1 MTDRIIV
8 EQADGIGWVTLNN
21 PARRNAISLDMW
33 QAMDAAFARFEA
45 DSAVRVVVM
54 RGAGGKAFAA
64 GADISQFEDQR
75 KNAEQAEEYARIS
88 RAGRD
93 RIGGFSKPLIAMI
106 EGYCIGGGV
115 LLAALADIRI
125 GAENSVYGIP
135 AARLGLGYPFD
146 SVEKIVGLVGP
157 AVAKELLFT
166 ARRFDAA
173 RAQAVGLINLSVPSD
188 VLEDEVRAMAAE
200 IAQNAPLTIQLV
212 KFEVAQVK
220 RDAAERDMRGVEAR
234 IKTCFDSA
242 DYRNG
247 RQAFMEKRTPIFEGK

>member
-1 MTDRIIV
+1 MTDKIKTR
-8 EQADGIGWVTLNN
+8 QADGIGWVTLDN

-33 QAMDAAFARFEA
+33 QAMDDAFAAFEA
-45 DSAVRVVVM
+45 DPVVRVVVM
-54 RGAGGKAFAA
+54 HGAGGKAFAA

-88 RAGRD
+88 RAGRQ
-93 RIGGFSKPLIAMI
+93 RIAGFPKPLIAMI

-135 AARLGLGYPFD
+135 AARLGLGYPYE
-146 SVEKIVGLVGP
+146 SVEKVVGLVGP

-173 RAQAVGLINLSVPSD
+173 RAEATGLINFAVPTEA
-188 VLEDEVRAMAAE
+188 LEDEVRKMAEE
-200 IAQNAPLTIQLV
+200 IARNAPLTIQLV
-212 KFEVAQVK
+212 KYETAQVM
-220 RDAAERDMRGVEAR
+220 RDPSERDMAGVEAR
-234 IKTCFDSA
+234 IKTCFESE
-242 DYRNG
+242 DYRKG
-247 RQAFMEKRTPIFEGK
+247 RRAFMEKRTPVFEGK

>member
-1 MTDRIIV
+1 MTDKIKTR
-8 EQADGIGWVTLNN
+8 QTDGIGWVTLDN

-33 QAMDAAFARFEA
+33 QAMDDAFAAFEA
-45 DSAVRVVVM
+45 DPSVRVVIM
-54 RGAGGKAFAA
+54 HGAGGKAFAA

-88 RAGRD
+88 RAGRQ
-93 RIGGFSKPLIAMI
+93 RIANFPKPLIAMI

-135 AARLGLGYPFD
+135 AARLGLGYPFE
-146 SVEKIVGLVGP
+146 SVEKVVGLVGP

-173 RAQAVGLINLSVPSD
+173 RAEATGLINFAVPTEA
-188 VLEDEVRAMAAE
+188 LEDEVRKMAEE
-200 IAQNAPLTIQLV
+200 IARNAPLTIELV
-212 KFEVAQVK
+212 KYETAQVL
-220 RDAAERDMRGVEAR
+220 RDPAERDMAGVEAR
-234 IKTCFDSA
+234 IKTCFESE
-242 DYRNG
+242 DYSNG
-247 RQAFMEKRTPIFEGK
+247 RRAFMEKRTPVFEGK